1 MSKDAQH
8 KIWCDEDEHHL
19 FEHYAVFNEWLDGED
34 GQPLREAYGI
44 DGLSQPS
51 KAFFAGDKEAYDQAF
66 KEYRRDCRHLALNE
80 GYLTEQFGSDHWF
93 ERNIS
98 RFEQLI
104 NRIQDGAV
112 VPFVGAGI
120 SVEGGFPSWADH
132 LRQQGRTAGID
143 EEHIE
148 NLLAHGHYEVVLED
162 IEHRRGRDVFTSE
175 IRDVFSRT
183 GSIPEAI
190 WRISELFTDTV
201 ITTNYDRL
209 IEQAYDTGEKDVFQ
223 VINGMNA
230 LEKPIAGRVSIIKLH
245 GDIRDP
251 QRCILS
257 KNQYDEAYGP
267 AELDLERQIP
277 KLLSYHYQNSS
288 LLFLGCSLNNDRT
301 VEVFRAVKE
310 AMKDVLLPQ
319 HFSIEQVPEDEDEL
333 RDRNEA
339 LARIGITPIWFEKGC
354 FDYVESMLQ
363 LAKNELQYHGSTTE
377 SVIPD
382 VGEVDPTN
390 NINLDLHLSSFLGDF
405 VDLMPLL
412 YWLHRH
418 VPKEATNRYLSA
430 MQRVFYADSFITVQ
444 TNENLLRGLDRLL
457 RALSNEHRFDGYTH
471 GKLSAAFSYI
481 QQHLQSIGRENYADD
496 AFEWNYHELF
506 SISSHQLEEL
516 LATMDEG
523 AGSDYQAIRLLIALL
538 RHGQNQL
545 HHQDEFCEMPGSVNT
560 EFGDYL
566 SFSMSSR
573 LGVTV
578 PDRLDEMYSDDVRA
592 ACQSAWENLDKPTS
606 IGMMTYAKLVF
617 SQLFSYSKR

>member
-1 MSKDAQH
+1 MGRDAQH

-19 FEHYAVFNEWLDGED
+19 FGHYTVFNEWLDGEE
-34 GQPLREAYGI
+34 GQALREAFGI

-51 KAFFAGDKEAYDQAF
+51 KAFYAGDREAYEQAF

-80 GYLTEQFGSDHWF
+80 SYLTEQFGSDHWF
-93 ERNIS
+93 ERNLS

-120 SVEGGFPSWADH
+120 SVDGGFPSWAKH

-148 NLLAHGHYEVVLED
+148 ALLANGHYETVLE
-162 IEHRRGRDVFTSE
+162 EVEQRRGREVFTNE

-209 IEQAYDTGEKDVFQ
+209 IEQAYDTGAEDAFQ
-223 VINGMNA
+223 VINGMSA

-245 GDIRDP
+245 GDIQNP

-267 AELDLERQIP
+267 DELDLERPIP

-301 VEVFRAVKE
+301 VEVFKAVKDS
-310 AMKDVLLPQ
+310 MGDVLLPQ

-333 RDRNEA
+333 RDRNET
-339 LARIGITPIWFEKGC
+339 LARIGITPIWFEKGH
-354 FDYVESMLQ
+354 FEYIESMLQ
-363 LAKNELQYHGSTTE
+363 LAKNELQYHGGTVVYETAVEIEADATTK
-377 SVIPD
+377 V
-382 VGEVDPTN
+382 
-390 NINLDLHLSSFLGDF
+390 NIDLPLSIFLGDF

-412 YWLHRH
+412 HWLHRH

-430 MQRVFYADSFITVQ
+430 MQRVFYGHSFITEQ
-444 TNENLLRGLDRLL
+444 TNENLLHALDRLL
-457 RALSNEHRFDGYTH
+457 RALSNKHRFDGYTH
-471 GKLSAAFSYI
+471 GKLSAAFLYI
-481 QQHLQSIGRENYADD
+481 QRYLQSIGVENHADD
-496 AFEWNYHELF
+496 PYEWNYHELF

-516 LATMDEG
+516 IASMNEESG
-523 AGSDYQAIRLLIALL
+523 IDYQAIRLLIALL
-538 RHGQNQL
+538 RHGRNQL
-545 HHQDEFCEMPGSVNT
+545 HHQDEFCELPGSVNT
-560 EFGDYL
+560 EFADYL
-566 SFSMSSR
+566 SLAMSSK
-573 LGVTV
+573 LGVV
-578 PDRLDEMYSDDVRA
+578 MPDRLDEMYSEDVRA
-592 ACQSAWENLDKPTS
+592 ACQSAWDNFDKPMS
-606 IGMMTYAKLVF
+606 VGMMSYARLAL
-617 SQLFSYSKR
+617 SQLFAFSRK